1 MPAKEKQN
9 KKGFFA
15 KLCDFFKGFEGP
27 GCACNC
33 FKREWERYDQEEANK
48 DNQEKSEHQESES

>member
-1 MPAKEKQN
+1 MPAEEKQN

-15 KLCDFFKGFEGP
+15 RLCEFFDGFGGS

-33 FKREWERYDQEEANK
+33 FKNVWEKQAKEDANK
-48 DNQEKSEHQESES
+48 DNQEKSESQDR